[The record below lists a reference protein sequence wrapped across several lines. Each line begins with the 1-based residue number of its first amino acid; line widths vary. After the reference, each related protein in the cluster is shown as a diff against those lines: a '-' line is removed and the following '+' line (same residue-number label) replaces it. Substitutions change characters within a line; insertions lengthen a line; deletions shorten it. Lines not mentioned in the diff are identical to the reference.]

1 MKKPIIIK
9 TIKHVDYEMALIVA
23 GEIINRESEQKWNI
37 AVGAPLAKKE
47 VSCDYI
53 GINAIKHEDANS
65 ITIEILDIHVL
76 STDDNGDP
84 QQYSVDQWIF
94 RKRQIAGFCW
104 SVVCEGCGYQC
115 NAQLTAENAELRAR
129 LKELQGGER

>member
-37 AVGAPLAKKE
+37 AVAAPLAKKE
-47 VSCDYI
+47 VFCDYI

-84 QQYSVDQWIF
+84 QQYPVDQWIF

-129 LKELQGGER
+129 IKELQGGER